1 MCIVCNICLQSRA
14 TIFNNFIP
22 RIDLSGFLWL
32 FLQTA
37 DTQVQ
42 FPLTRAGGAYRAH
55 GREVEQMSPGG
66 RGGGA
71 REPQEWGSGARP
83 RGLRGAASALG
94 AVSLSTS
101 LNWV

>member
-1 MCIVCNICLQSRA
+1 MENPEESR
-14 TIFNNFIP
+14 TTL
-22 RIDLSGFLWL
+22 DLSGFLWL

-42 FPLTRAGGAYRAH
+42 VPLTRARGAYRAH

-71 REPQEWGSGARP
+71 QEPPEWGSGARP
-83 RGLRGAASALG
+83 RGLRGAAAALG
-94 AVSLSTS
+94 AVSLSTA
-101 LNWV
+101 LNRV